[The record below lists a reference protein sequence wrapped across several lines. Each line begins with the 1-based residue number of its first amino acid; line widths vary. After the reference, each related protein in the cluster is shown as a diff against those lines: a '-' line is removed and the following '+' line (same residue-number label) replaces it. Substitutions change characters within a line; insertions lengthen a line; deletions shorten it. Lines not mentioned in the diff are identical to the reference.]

1 MSTSSSRIIRGSDRI
16 KRPRI
21 SRPSAPSSEP
31 EVSPGRL
38 MEVEKQA
45 FEKGYAEGER
55 IGRQM
60 GEQMIGSMVKRYEK
74 SVTELAIAHR
84 GLVESME
91 KEAVRL
97 ALAVAES
104 VIEREL
110 RTDPDLV
117 NALVSLALKRLE
129 GHPEIVLRVS
139 PDDFEM
145 VNRTVSAINPA
156 VRIEQA
162 NELERG
168 DFLIDTRK
176 THLDGRMSSRIRQ
189 IGRSLFDEE

>member
-21 SRPSAPSSEP
+21 SRPSEPASEP
-31 EVSPGRL
+31 ELSSGRL

-74 SVTELAIAHR
+74 SVSDLAVAHR
-84 GLVESME
+84 RLVESME

-104 VIEREL
+104 VIEREI
-110 RTDPDLV
+110 RTDPDVV
-117 NALVSLALKRLE
+117 NALVAVALKRME
-129 GHPEIVLRVS
+129 GHPEVVLRVS

-145 VNRTVSAINPA
+145 VSATVSSINPA

-168 DFLIDTRK
+168 DFMIDTRK

-189 IGRSLFDEE
+189 IGRSLFEDQ

>member
-1 MSTSSSRIIRGSDRI
+1 MNTSSSRIIRGTDRI

-21 SRPSAPSSEP
+21 SRPSEP
-31 EVSPGRL
+31 AAESEVSPARL

-74 SVTELAIAHR
+74 SVSDLAVAHR
-84 GLVESME
+84 RLVESME

-104 VIEREL
+104 IIEREL
-110 RTDPDLV
+110 KTDPDVV
-117 NALVSLALKRLE
+117 NALVAVALKRME
-129 GHPEIVLRVS
+129 GHPEMVLRVS

-145 VNRTVSAINPA
+145 VKGTVSSINPA
-156 VRIEQA
+156 IRIEQA

-168 DFLIDTRK
+168 DFMIDTRK
-176 THLDGRMSSRIRQ
+176 THLDGRMASRIRQ
-189 IGRSLFDEE
+189 IGRSLFEEQ